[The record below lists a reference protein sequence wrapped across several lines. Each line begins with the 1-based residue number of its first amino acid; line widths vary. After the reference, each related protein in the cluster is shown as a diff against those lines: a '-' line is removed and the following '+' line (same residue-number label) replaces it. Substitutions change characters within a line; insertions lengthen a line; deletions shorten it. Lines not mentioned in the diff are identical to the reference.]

1 MNSQGSKVKKNA
13 HAQRVQ
19 VQRKD
24 FTNEVLGGEIYS
36 SCVKGRSKGHLI
48 GCSVVNVLI
57 ELNQFVTM
65 MF

>member
-1 MNSQGSKVKKNA
+1 MNSQRSKVKKNA
-13 HAQRVQ
+13 HAQKVQ

-48 GCSVVNVLI
+48 ECTVLSM
-57 ELNQFVTM
+57 L
-65 MF
+65 